1 MLYISFLD
9 ATIFSDER
17 FGTSGY
23 ISDFQQIS
31 CSSDASENHM
41 SNCSIIYK
49 RGCGQGGYSCWN
61 EKGIKCFSKSIGHS
75 Y

>member
-1 MLYISFLD
+1 MLLYFMMRGLVHQ
-9 ATIFSDER
+9 ATSD
-17 FGTSGY
+17 
-23 ISDFQQIS
+23 DFQQIS

-49 RGCGQGGYSCWN
+49 QGCGQGGYSCWN